1 MDRLVVHFPLAL
13 RAASIPAGP
22 LAHGPSHPRPV
33 FLTASASVSC
43 PSPWQP
49 PAGLW
54 LLELPCPP
62 CGVCRARLLGSLH
75 QPRTERGSRLHAWPS
90 LTIPLGRLN
99 SERPPLIWPRAILS
113 SGLSPS
119 RIPVKKLER
128 YASTLC
134 HQQDSQPTKHT
145 HLLSEIQAQS
155 VEDQGMYLNLHI
167 VSCFLLIV
175 SLSFCKKWASPPC
188 GVCPGQSAIQSSRRH
203 SSLAIRGEI
212 GVKNSLS
219 SPALKTAV

>member
-1 MDRLVVHFPLAL
+1 MLGGRPLAGPQTCPGCCPLRCGRCPLQGIPWASALEPAVDRLVVHFPLAL

-54 LLELPCPP
+54 LLDLPCPP

-75 QPRTERGSRLHAWPS
+75 QPRTERGSRVHAWPS

-128 YASTLC
+128 YASTLP
-134 HQQDSQPTKHT
+134 SAGLSTYKT
-145 HLLSEIQAQS
+145 H
-155 VEDQGMYLNLHI
+155 
-167 VSCFLLIV
+167 
-175 SLSFCKKWASPPC
+175 PP
-188 GVCPGQSAIQSSRRH
+188 P
-203 SSLAIRGEI
+203 L
-212 GVKNSLS
+212 
-219 SPALKTAV
+219 

>member
-1 MDRLVVHFPLAL
+1 M
-13 RAASIPAGP
+13 
-22 LAHGPSHPRPV
+22 
-33 FLTASASVSC
+33 
-43 PSPWQP
+43 
-49 PAGLW
+49 
-54 LLELPCPP
+54 
-62 CGVCRARLLGSLH
+62 CRARLLGSLH
-75 QPRTERGSRLHAWPS
+75 QPRTERGSRVHAWSS

-155 VEDQGMYLNLHI
+155 VEDQGMHLNLHI
-167 VSCFLLIV
+167 VSVSF
-175 SLSFCKKWASPPC
+175 SLSVFPSARSGLPLLLVSAQDTLPSSH
-188 GVCPGQSAIQSSRRH
+188 PGDTPHWPS
-203 SSLAIRGEI
+203 G
-212 GVKNSLS
+212 GK
-219 SPALKTAV
+219 